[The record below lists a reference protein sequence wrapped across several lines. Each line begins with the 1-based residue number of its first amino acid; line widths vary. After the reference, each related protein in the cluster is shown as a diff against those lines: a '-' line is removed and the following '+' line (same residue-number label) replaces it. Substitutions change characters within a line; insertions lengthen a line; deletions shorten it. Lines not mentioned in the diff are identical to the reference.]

1 MKVKLKPYV
10 LETLKKCNGTYTFRL
25 DDEKIIT
32 YFKEF
37 VKYEYFEVICEKADY
52 YKISLPRNINYQY
65 FLHKDH
71 VVQADLYGLDDK
83 VFEWE
88 E

>member
-25 DDEKIIT
+25 DDGKNIT

-52 YKISLPRNINYQY
+52 YKISSPRNISMF